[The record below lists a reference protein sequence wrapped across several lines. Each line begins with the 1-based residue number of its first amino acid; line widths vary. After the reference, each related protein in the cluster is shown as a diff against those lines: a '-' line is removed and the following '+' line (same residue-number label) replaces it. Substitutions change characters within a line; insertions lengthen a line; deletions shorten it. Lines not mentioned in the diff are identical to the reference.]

1 MCQKMKRDLTAAYGA
16 LLIGTYLFFA
26 LFLLSSHGQ
35 VVPSRRLK
43 TSPGL
48 AIANPGV
55 WESIHRGIEVRTATL
70 ERAEPHYVITL
81 KLVRLDQRWI
91 TPRVLYGEELGLKSA
106 DVKTFASITGATV
119 VVNANYF
126 DERGRP
132 LGLLKTARSRPHT
145 NLSKSSL
152 FTGIFGIRNSLAFI
166 THRDELA
173 LDGGEEAVQAGP
185 LLLRSGV
192 PLAITR
198 GAGRQ
203 SRRSLIGLDKDQKMI
218 IAVTDSF
225 VGGLTWVE
233 LQELFDVQAGVVPTL
248 ELLNLDGGGS
258 SQLYVKGPPIEQH
271 VPGATTVP
279 VALGFFPKQNP

>member
-1 MCQKMKRDLTAAYGA
+1 
-16 LLIGTYLFFA
+16 
-26 LFLLSSHGQ
+26 
-35 VVPSRRLK
+35 
-43 TSPGL
+43 
-48 AIANPGV
+48 
-55 WESIHRGIEVRTATL
+55 
-70 ERAEPHYVITL
+70 
-81 KLVRLDQRWI
+81 LDQRWI

-145 NLSKSSL
+145 SLSKSSL

-233 LQELFDVQAGVVPTL
+233 LQELFDGQAGVVPTL